1 MSDRDGGSEFFAGF
15 IIGGLV
21 GAVLALVLAPQPGE
35 QTRALIKERGIELKD
50 RASDFSTEVIKK
62 AEELSTEAKRRAEEL
77 SGEATR
83 TVDEFAEK
91 SKGAVKSALNEGM
104 EVARKKKED
113 LSSQFDLGQG
123 EGSQS

>member
-1 MSDRDGGSEFFAGF
+1 MSDRDGGGEFVAGF
-15 IIGGLV
+15 IVGGLV

-50 RASDFSTEVIKK
+50 RASEFSTEVIKK

-77 SGEATR
+77 STEATR

-91 SKGAVKSALNEGM
+91 SKGAVKTALNEGM

-113 LSSQFDLGQG
+113 LAGALNFEPD
-123 EGSQS
+123 EGSKA